1 MTAKMGFGAAMA
13 LGLCAFLTTD
23 AAAQGGRGFGMMRG
37 ANLAG
42 LLGNEG
48 VQKELKLD
56 ADQTSKAAELAAK
69 TREKMGEA
77 FASARELEGQE
88 RMKKMQ
94 ELSHEIN
101 AGVKKEAAEFLKA
114 DQLTRLTQI
123 DYQFRGAFAFND
135 PEVQA
140 KLKIT
145 DDQKTAIRE
154 IEQESME
161 SMRSLFSNIGNDE
174 EARKEARTKMVELQK
189 STKEKVEGKLTDDQK
204 KAWKELIGAPFEVK
218 FAPRQRRQNN

>member
-13 LGLCAFLTTD
+13 LGLCALLTTD

-37 ANLAG
+37 SNLAG

-56 ADQTSKAAELAAK
+56 ADQTSKASELATK

-77 FASARELEGQE
+77 YASARDLEGDE
-88 RMKKMQ
+88 RLKKMQ
-94 ELSHEIN
+94 EISQEIN
-101 AGVKKEAAEFLKA
+101 AGVKKEASEFLKA
-114 DQLTRLTQI
+114 DQLTRLAQI
-123 DYQFRGAFAFND
+123 DYQVRGASAFGD
-135 PEVQA
+135 PEVQS

-145 DDQKTAIRE
+145 DDQKSAIKE
-154 IEQESME
+154 IQQESAE
-161 SMRSLFSNIGNDE
+161 AMRSLFSNAGNGGNRE
-174 EARKEARTKMVELQK
+174 EMRTKMAELQK
-189 STKEKVEGKLTDDQK
+189 STQEKVEGKLTDDQK
-204 KAWKELIGAPFEVK
+204 KSWKELIGAPFEVK

>member
-13 LGLCAFLTTD
+13 LGLCALLTTD

-56 ADQTSKAAELAAK
+56 ADQTVKANELAAK

-77 FASARELEGQE
+77 FNSARELEGQE
-88 RMKKMQ
+88 RMNKMR
-94 ELSHEIN
+94 ELSQEIN
-101 AGVKKEAAEFLKA
+101 AGAKKEAAEFLKA
-114 DQLTRLTQI
+114 DQLSRLTQI
-123 DYQFRGAFAFND
+123 DYQVRGASAFSD

-145 DDQKTAIRE
+145 DDQKSAIKE
-154 IEQESME
+154 IGQESME
-161 SMRSLFSNIGNDE
+161 AMRSLFSNAGNGGNRE
-174 EARKEARTKMVELQK
+174 EMRTKMAELQK
-189 STKEKVEGKLTDDQK
+189 STREKVEGKLTDDQK
-204 KAWKELIGAPFEVK
+204 KAWKELLGAPFEVK
-218 FAPRQRRQNN
+218 FAPRQRRQTN